1 MTTIHAGSLRMRD
14 PIQVGLQISYRVQT
28 FPTYDGA
35 AGAVTRSKRTSIPM
49 AASGRNGQIR
59 TADLPLRRRP
69 LYPAEL
75 RPHSGWSHSIL
86 NAGGD
91 EPLAYV
97 GPELHSFK
105 PNMAHSSIGSS
116 NGFFQTTARGC
127 YAEYSPSRS
136 FEPAIGQ
143 ARTRMEY
150 FCLGA
155 LCLFNSGD

>member
-75 RPHSGWSHSIL
+75 RPHVDWSLSIL
-86 NAGGD
+86 NISSHQLFTD
-91 EPLAYV
+91 V
-97 GPELHSFK
+97 GPELHPVKSDVRHAFVCLSGGCGD
-105 PNMAHSSIGSS
+105 ALAGRGHAEHAS
-116 NGFFQTTARGC
+116 AR
-127 YAEYSPSRS
+127 
-136 FEPAIGQ
+136 
-143 ARTRMEY
+143 
-150 FCLGA
+150 
-155 LCLFNSGD
+155 